1 MDMKDQRFGIEVEM
15 TGLTRQQAAQVAA
28 EHFGSS
34 VHFDGTYYGIYST
47 LDSEGRQWKFMSDGS
62 IDTQKKSGRQI
73 VSADSDYSVE
83 MVSPRRMPLHALPKA
98 WTPGTAGVVEGEVVI
113 AKLDSLKALEL
124 VLQPQP
130 KAKGSKA

>member
-73 VSADSDYSVE
+73 VSADSDYIVLALNDQTQVTIKRDF
-83 MVSPRRMPLHALPKA
+83 VSAVLPK
-98 WTPGTAGVVEGEVVI
+98 GSI
-113 AKLDSLKALEL
+113 QSL
-124 VLQPQP
+124 
-130 KAKGSKA
+130 